1 MKTLMIAGLCAGLT
15 AAPLAVR
22 AADVVLYDQ
31 VGQPVAVLV
40 PVATPSI
47 LADRVG
53 FPVADL
59 FAEQDAMLRRM
70 MVDMQAAADP
80 AAGIRPGST
89 VMVSSFS
96 DGRTSCSRTVT
107 YQMRT
112 GAAPLINV
120 SQTGDGCGPAS
131 APAAQATTPA
141 AEPAAPVPQA
151 PGGTRLY
158 QIDYRQPNSTTATHR
173 G

>member
-22 AADVVLYDQ
+22 AADFVLYDQ

-47 LADRVG
+47 LADQVG

-70 MVDMQAAADP
+70 MVDMQAVQAAADP
-80 AAGIRPGST
+80 AADIRPGST

-131 APAAQATTPA
+131 APAAQATTPLRLVTGATPVNVRRA
-141 AEPAAPVPQA
+141 AW
-151 PGGTRLY
+151 
-158 QIDYRQPNSTTATHR
+158 
-173 G
+173 